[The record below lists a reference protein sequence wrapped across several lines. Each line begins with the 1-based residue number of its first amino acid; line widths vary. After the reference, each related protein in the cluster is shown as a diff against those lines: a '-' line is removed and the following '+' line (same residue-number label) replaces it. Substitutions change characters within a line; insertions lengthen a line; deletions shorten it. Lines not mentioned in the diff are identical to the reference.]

1 MLSLNAYIFL
11 SFLVPVVFV
20 LDYANAYREYFTTVV
35 ELTNSSLFR
44 LLFVNVFIASTFLF
58 WLVACRVFFGK
69 LNHTET
75 ELLRN
80 SVPLYIAECVVGPFY
95 FGVSVLGPFGVA
107 ALFTVVLAL
116 LHGVARERTTTL
128 HVVESPAERL
138 RMLSGLTLFFLV
150 AMPLDLY
157 VVFDVFVNTARERDE
172 YLTLK
177 YSAAIMYLQ
186 FAISNLN
193 FLVRL
198 LFTEVIGES
207 DHGPLAFYAELFF
220 SLLKSSVFIVSF
232 TYVCIV
238 SQAPFPL
245 LRVLINSAVDVVKKI
260 QSLVTYISLTRFV
273 HSIKNASEDILA
285 RDSCCAICQ
294 DEMKVEQNCKQLPCG
309 HCYHEHCLR
318 RWFEGMS
325 TCPYC
330 RADLLKHMRKANR
343 SVHFIIF
350 RHRRRNAGNNENIN
364 NRSNNNNNNNNNS
377 NNNNA
382 ATSSAAP
389 PSFTREGNAV
399 TDTLRN
405 SAYEQLTPS
414 EEEEIL
420 KAYAQYCD
428 ARIHAAS
435 RGTGT
440 SNQTGEQLRESADST
455 NILSYLISPRGEDD
469 MHESPVFAANGGSND
484 SRTDGGAR
492 ERESLKEGTPF
503 DLIKRSKDLQKLD
516 AYEEY
521 EEAIRRASQTL
532 RRRLLAI
539 ESSS

>member
-44 LLFVNVFIASTFLF
+44 LLCVNVFIATTFLF

-138 RMLSGLTLFFLV
+138 RMLSGLTLFFLL

-157 VVFDVFVNTARERDE
+157 VVFDVFVNTARDRDE

-186 FAISNLN
+186 FAISNIN

-260 QSLVTYISLTRFV
+260 QSLVTYLSLTRFV
-273 HSIKNASEDILA
+273 HGMKNATEDILA

-294 DEMKVEQNCKQLPCG
+294 DEMKAEQNCKQLPCG

-330 RADLLKHMRKANR
+330 RADLLQHMRKANR

-350 RHRRRNAGNNENIN
+350 HNRRRNAGNNENTNNNIN
-364 NRSNNNNNNNNNS
+364 N

-382 ATSSAAP
+382 ATSSAVP

-405 SAYEQLTPS
+405 SDYEQLNPT
-414 EEEEIL
+414 EEEEIRR
-420 KAYAQYCD
+420 AYARYCD
-428 ARIHAAS
+428 ARIHGAS
-435 RGTGT
+435 RVTGT
-440 SNQTGEQLRESADST
+440 SNQTGEQLREPAASIGIVSSLLEA
-455 NILSYLISPRGEDD
+455 RGE
-469 MHESPVFAANGGSND
+469 HATSETLFFADTGGSND

-492 ERESLKEGTPF
+492 EGETLKTGTDS
-503 DLIKRSKDLQKLD
+503 DLIMRRKYLQQLD
-516 AYEEY
+516 AYREY
-521 EEAIRRASQTL
+521 EEAIRKASETL

-539 ESSS
+539 ETSS